1 MALRE
6 KFMEY
11 ELNQSAYIKASKAV
25 ADFVKSKLGEPKYQL
40 ERRDPTGR
48 DYSMTPIKSGDCE
61 VWTLNDCFGDFFN
74 APNGETSA
82 TYVSGFGLAA
92 KTYENDI
99 FEIVDNVINNAFF
112 DKYNMSIDDYHD
124 DAEAQ
129 DFISEER
136 NTIMQQIEDEE
147 KASINHFLVWN
158 G

>member
-99 FEIVDNVINNAFF
+99 FEIVDNVVSVDVQFHQCT
-112 DKYNMSIDDYHD
+112 S
-124 DAEAQ
+124 AQ
-129 DFISEER
+129 LSPIL
-136 NTIMQQIEDEE
+136 
-147 KASINHFLVWN
+147 ASAAIGIRML
-158 G
+158 

>member
-1 MALRE
+1 MM
-6 KFMEY
+6 KNKPKY
-11 ELNQSAYIKASKAV
+11 EIEEAIYLNASKSV
-25 ADFVKSKLGEPKYQL
+25 ADFVKSKLGQPKYQL

-48 DYSMTPIKSGDCE
+48 DYSMTPTKLGACD
-61 VWTLNDCFGDFFN
+61 VWVLDDRFGDFFN

-99 FEIVDNVINNAFF
+99 FEIVDNVISDAFF

-136 NTIMQQIEDEE
+136 NTVMQQIEDEE
-147 KASINHFLVWN
+147 KSSINDFLAWN